1 MSDKVWKD
9 YTVDTVVGP
18 KRKTVEGTEDPT
30 KACEAGWMDEGKIEK
45 LTSELYTKTYSRKQ

>member
-9 YTVDTVVGP
+9 YTVDTIVG
-18 KRKTVEGTEDPT
+18 KTRKPVEGTEDPT

-45 LTSELYTKTYSRKQ
+45 LTSELSTKKYSRKD